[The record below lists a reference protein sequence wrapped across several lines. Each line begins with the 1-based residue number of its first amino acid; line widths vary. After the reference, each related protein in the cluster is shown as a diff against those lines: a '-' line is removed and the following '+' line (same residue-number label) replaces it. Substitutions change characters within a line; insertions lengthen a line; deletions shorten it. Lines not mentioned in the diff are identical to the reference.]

1 MLGLLLVCF
10 AGTAASTLPA
20 LFPTRLRY
28 GALSIAFNIS
38 VSLFGG
44 TTPLFASGL
53 VEATGNEMVPAYYLM
68 VAGVIGLVSTF
79 FLHETG
85 GRPLRGSGP
94 MVETP
99 EQARELV
106 ARSRTAAGRQA
117 RDVWLRVRNLW
128 RGPPH

>member
-1 MLGLLLVCF
+1 
-10 AGTAASTLPA
+10 
-20 LFPTRLRY
+20 
-28 GALSIAFNIS
+28 
-38 VSLFGG
+38 
-44 TTPLFASGL
+44 
-53 VEATGNEMVPAYYLM
+53 MVPAYYLM

-79 FLHETG
+79 FLHETA

-128 RGPPH
+128 RGPPR